1 MATSAWL
8 LAIVLFAISTS
19 FSPGPNNLLLV
30 TSGAKFGLSRTWRHI
45 MGVAFGFPVMI
56 AIIALFLG
64 AVFQALP
71 WLHSALNYVGAAY
84 LLYLTWRLLMAGG
97 SMEEGNV
104 GKPIGFVEAALFQWV
119 NPKAWVMATGAI
131 AAYTTTAGFGV
142 EVAAI
147 VVVFTLVGLGSSVT
161 WASFGS
167 FIARFLH
174 TPARMRAFNIALGL
188 MLLASIVPILMARA
202 PG

>member
-8 LAIVLFAISTS
+8 TAIILFALSTS

-30 TSGAKFGLSRTWRHI
+30 TSGAKFGLARTWRHI
-45 MGVAFGFPVMI
+45 LGVGFGFPLMI
-56 AIIALFLG
+56 AVIALFLG

-71 WLHSALNYVGAAY
+71 WLHSVLAIVGAAY
-84 LLYLTWRLLMAGG
+84 LLYLTWKLVMAGG
-97 SMEEGNV
+97 SMKEGVV

-119 NPKAWVMATGAI
+119 NPKAWVMGTGAI
-131 AAYTTTAGFGV
+131 AAYTTSTGFGV

-147 VVVFTLVGLGSSVT
+147 VAVFTIVGLASSVT

-167 FIARFLH
+167 LIARFLD
-174 TPARMRAFNIALGL
+174 TPGRMRAFNITLGL
-188 MLLASIVPILMARA
+188 MLLASIVPILLSRA

>member
-45 MGVAFGFPVMI
+45 MGVAFGFPVMVAVI
-56 AIIALFLG
+56 AIFLG

-71 WLHSALNYVGAAY
+71 WLHTALNYVGAAY
-84 LLYLTWRLLMAGG
+84 LLYLTWKLLMADG
-97 SMEEGNV
+97 SVKEGNV

-119 NPKAWVMATGAI
+119 NPKAWVMGTGAI

-147 VVVFTLVGLGSSVT
+147 VVVFTIVGLGSSVT

>member
-8 LAIVLFAISTS
+8 LAIVLFAVSTS

-45 MGVAFGFPVMI
+45 MGVAFGFPLMI
-56 AIIALFLG
+56 AVIAIFLG

-71 WLHSALNYVGAAY
+71 WLHTALNFVGAAY
-84 LLYLTWRLLMAGG
+84 LLYLTWKLLMADG
-97 SMEEGNV
+97 SVKEGNV

-119 NPKAWVMATGAI
+119 NPKAWVMGTGAI
-131 AAYTTTAGFGV
+131 AAYTTTAGYGV

-147 VVVFTLVGLGSSVT
+147 IVVFTITGLGSSVT

>member
-56 AIIALFLG
+56 AIIAIFLG
-64 AVFQALP
+64 AVFQAQP
-71 WLHSALNYVGAAY
+71 WLHYALNYVGAAY
-84 LLYLTWRLLMAGG
+84 LLYLTWKLVMAGG

-131 AAYTTTAGFGV
+131 AAYTTTAGFGF

-147 VVVFTLVGLGSSVT
+147 VAVFTLVGLGSSVT

-174 TPARMRAFNIALGL
+174 TPARMRAFNIVLGL